1 MRVVKLGGSLFK
13 NTPQNIFA
21 CLAHI
26 ATQSIPTIVVCGGG
40 EFADCVRH
48 AQRQWHF
55 SDICAHEMAIL
66 SMQQTAIMS
75 QNLFP
80 VFTLCSTANAISYP
94 DLAIWSPSIGELN
107 AHHVRGS
114 WDITSDSLAAWLA
127 NQVQATQ
134 LLVIKACRIDSH
146 ATLEELV
153 QTGIIDAQFPH
164 FVKNA
169 SFNVTILSASAFL
182 NL

>member
-13 NTPQNIFA
+13 NTQENFFA

-26 ATQSIPTIVVCGGG
+26 ATQSIPTVVVCGGG

-48 AQRQWHF
+48 AQSQWHF
-55 SDICAHEMAIL
+55 SDVCAHEMAIL

-75 QNLFP
+75 QNIFP
-80 VFTLCSTANAISYP
+80 VFTLCSTINAVSYP
-94 DLAIWSPSIGELN
+94 HLAIWSPSIEELN
-107 AHHVRGS
+107 LDQVPAT
-114 WDITSDSLAAWLA
+114 WDLTSDSLAAWLA
-127 NQVQATQ
+127 NKVHATQ
-134 LLVIKACRIDSH
+134 LLIIKACEVDRDSP
-146 ATLEELV
+146 LDELV
-153 QTGIIDAQFPH
+153 QTGIVDAQFPH

-169 SFNVTILSASAFL
+169 SFKVTILSASGFL

>member
-55 SDICAHEMAIL
+55 SDVCAHEMAIL
-66 SMQQTAIMS
+66 AMQQTALMS
-75 QNLFP
+75 QTLFP
-80 VFTLCSTANAISYP
+80 IFTLFTLSQTVPYP
-94 DLAIWSPSIGELN
+94 DLAIWLPSIEELN
-107 AHHVRGS
+107 SDHVPAS

-127 NQVQATQ
+127 NKIQATQ
-134 LLVIKACRIDSH
+134 LLVIKACDVDSNAVID
-146 ATLEELV
+146 ELA
-153 QTGIIDAQFPH
+153 QKGIVDAQLPH

-169 SFNVTILSASAFL
+169 SYNITILSASAFL

>member
-1 MRVVKLGGSLFK
+1 MRVVKLGGSLFESTQE
-13 NTPQNIFA
+13 NFFA

-55 SDICAHEMAIL
+55 SDVCAHEMAIL
-66 SMQQTAIMS
+66 SMQQTAMMN

-80 VFTLCSTANAISYP
+80 VFALLNSVYTMP
-94 DLAIWSPSIGELN
+94 FPPLAIWSPSIEELN
-107 AHHVRGS
+107 SDSVPAL

-127 NQVQATQ
+127 NKVQATQ
-134 LLVIKACRIDSH
+134 LFVVKACEVE
-146 ATLEELV
+146 ANTTLDELA
-153 QTGIIDAQFPH
+153 QKGIVDAQFPH

-169 SFNVTILSASAFL
+169 PYNVTILSAGAFL

>member
-13 NTPQNIFA
+13 NTQEDFFA

-26 ATQSIPTIVVCGGG
+26 ATQSIPTVVVCGGG

-48 AQRQWHF
+48 AQSQWHF
-55 SDICAHEMAIL
+55 SDVCAHEMAIL

-75 QNLFP
+75 QNIFP
-80 VFTLCSTANAISYP
+80 VFTLFSTINAVSYP
-94 DLAIWSPSIGELN
+94 HLAIWSPSIEELN
-107 AHHVRGS
+107 LDQVPAT
-114 WDITSDSLAAWLA
+114 WDLTSDSLAAWLA
-127 NQVQATQ
+127 NKVHATQ
-134 LLVIKACRIDSH
+134 LLIIKACEVDLDSP
-146 ATLEELV
+146 LDELV
-153 QTGIIDAQFPH
+153 QKGIVDAQFPH

-169 SFNVTILSASAFL
+169 SFNVTILSASGFL